1 MFSKKMLF
9 AAVSTLILV
18 FGICSFVLSQTPENP
33 ADTPNTQPS
42 TDVSQPAESKLTP
55 DSTNVSNTV
64 SFTEA
69 DYKLLGERMLASGK
83 YMNKTYNAYSIVPGT
98 WRWMGEEMEKGNAY
112 SAVFIGVILL
122 PFDLAFTRLY
132 GGFVGPYYSGK
143 VGDQFVS
150 ASKILP
156 SQQASLM
163 EMSGKNLKM
172 GQTFGMLGNAAFY
185 GGLTIALVQL
195 YGSSDSSSNDLS
207 NEPKSKSKPI
217 AGIGTMALGTCLKL
231 ISVQYTGSAG
241 SKLEGV
247 SVSFPGIEPFKTVGE
262 AGKELRDYR
271 TYSYWGTALM
281 GAGIGMLSA
290 SKKGDSLIT
299 PGIITAVVGW
309 VVASPVAVYNIKNA
323 AAKLQEAGDRMMF
336 WKE

>member
-1 MFSKKMLF
+1 MFSKKTLF
-9 AAVSTLILV
+9 AVSTLILV

-33 ADTPNTQPS
+33 ADVPNTQPS
-42 TDVSQPAESKLTP
+42 TDVSQPAESIPTP
-55 DSTNVSNTV
+55 ESTNASNTV
-64 SFTEA
+64 SLTEA

-98 WRWMGEEMEKGNAY
+98 WKWMGEEMEKGNAY

-132 GGFVGPYYSGK
+132 GGFLGSYYSGK

-163 EMSGKNLKM
+163 EMSGKRLKT

-195 YGSSDSSSNDLS
+195 NNS
-207 NEPKSKSKPI
+207 SKPI
-217 AGIGTMALGTCLKL
+217 AGLGTMALGACLKL
-231 ISVQYTGSAG
+231 VSVQYTGSAG
-241 SKLEGV
+241 GKLEGV
-247 SVSFPGIEPFKTVGE
+247 SVSFPGIEPFKAIGE

-281 GAGIGMLSA
+281 GAGIGMISA

-299 PGIITAVVGW
+299 PGIITAIVGW

-323 AAKLQEAGDRMMF
+323 AAKLQEAGDRMMH

>member
-1 MFSKKMLF
+1 MFSKKTLF
-9 AAVSTLILV
+9 AVSILISV

-33 ADTPNTQPS
+33 ADVPNTQPS
-42 TDVSQPAESKLTP
+42 TDVSQPAESKPTP
-55 DSTNVSNTV
+55 DSTNASNTV
-64 SFTEA
+64 SLTEA
-69 DYKLLGERMLASGK
+69 DYKLLGERMLASGT
-83 YMNKTYNAYSIVPGT
+83 YMKKTYNAYSIVPGT
-98 WRWMGEEMEKGNAY
+98 WKWMGEEMEKGNAY
-112 SAVFIGVILL
+112 SAVFIGIIVL

-132 GGFVGPYYSGK
+132 GGFLGSYYSGK

-185 GGLTIALVQL
+185 GGLTITLVQL

-207 NEPKSKSKPI
+207 NKPKSKSKPI
-217 AGIGTMALGTCLKL
+217 AGLGTMALGTCLKL
-231 ISVQYTGSAG
+231 VSVQYTGSAG
-241 SKLEGV
+241 GKLEGV
-247 SVSFPGIEPFKTVGE
+247 SVSFPGIEPFKAVGE
-262 AGKELRDYR
+262 AGKGLRDYR

-281 GAGIGMLSA
+281 GAGIGMISA

-299 PGIITAVVGW
+299 PGIITAIVGW
-309 VVASPVAVYNIKNA
+309 VVASPVAVNNIKNA
-323 AAKLQEAGDRMMF
+323 ASKLQEAGDRMMF

>member
-9 AAVSTLILV
+9 AVSTLILV

-33 ADTPNTQPS
+33 ADVPNTQPS
-42 TDVSQPAESKLTP
+42 TDVSQPAESIPTP
-55 DSTNVSNTV
+55 DSTNASNAVSL
-64 SFTEA
+64 TEA
-69 DYKLLGERMLASGK
+69 DYKLFGERMSASGA
-83 YMNKTYNAYSIVPGT
+83 YMKKTYNAYSIVPGT
-98 WRWMGEEMEKGNAY
+98 WRWISKEIDEGN
-112 SAVFIGVILL
+112 VLEVTIGAIFLL
-122 PFDLAFTRLY
+122 PFDLALTRLY
-132 GGFVGPYYSGK
+132 GGFLGSYYSGR

-163 EMSGKNLKM
+163 EMSGNNLKT
-172 GQTFGMLGNAAFY
+172 GRTLGMFGNAAFY
-185 GGLTIALVQL
+185 GGLTVALVQL
-195 YGSSDSSSNDLS
+195 YGSSDDSS
-207 NEPKSKSKPI
+207 SKSKPI
-217 AGIGTMALGTCLKL
+217 AGLGTMALGACLKL
-231 ISVQYTGSAG
+231 ISVQYTGLAG
-241 SKLEGV
+241 DKLEGV

-271 TYSYWGTALM
+271 TYSYWGNALM
-281 GAGIGMLSA
+281 GAGIGMLA
-290 SKKGDSLIT
+290 VSKKGDSLIT
-299 PGIITAVVGW
+299 PGIITAIVGW

>member
-1 MFSKKMLF
+1 MFSKKTLF
-9 AAVSTLILV
+9 AVSILILV
-18 FGICSFVLSQTPENP
+18 FGICSFVLSQTPEKP
-33 ADTPNTQPS
+33 ADVPNTQPS
-42 TDVSQPAESKLTP
+42 TDVSQPAEPKPTP
-55 DSTNVSNTV
+55 DSTNASSAVSL
-64 SFTEA
+64 TEA
-69 DYKLLGERMLASGK
+69 DYKLFGERMLASGK

-98 WRWMGEEMEKGNAY
+98 WKWMGEEMEKGNAY

-132 GGFVGPYYSGK
+132 GGFLGPYYSGK

-156 SQQASLM
+156 SQPASLM
-163 EMSGKNLKM
+163 EMSGKRLKT

-195 YGSSDSSSNDLS
+195 YGSSNSSSDDLS
-207 NEPKSKSKPI
+207 NKPKSKSKPI
-217 AGIGTMALGTCLKL
+217 AGLGTMALGTCLKL
-231 ISVQYTGSAG
+231 VSVQYTGSAG

-247 SVSFPGIEPFKTVGE
+247 SVSFPGIEPFKAIGQ

-281 GAGIGMLSA
+281 GAGIGMISA
-290 SKKGDSLIT
+290 GKEGDLIT
-299 PGIITAVVGW
+299 PGIIAAIVGW

-323 AAKLQEAGDRMMF
+323 ASKLQEAGDRMMF